1 MLIMGFCYSVSAGLC
16 NLQSINLSFTLVTD
30 ISMKKISMLNSLK
43 AVNLDNRQITDVG
56 LAALTSMYHTG
67 IVSSWFLFYSI
78 YLWYT
83 TISKLI
89 VRVKVYHILSFV
101 LHVLIIYQIL
111 WNLGVCSLLGSNLD
125 HWLLPQLWLVIGH
138 LFGCKLGALSCYKPT
153 FQTFSTTSY

>member
-1 MLIMGFCYSVSAGLC
+1 
-16 NLQSINLSFTLVTD
+16 
-30 ISMKKISMLNSLK
+30 
-43 AVNLDNRQITDVG
+43 

-138 LFGCKLGALSCYKPT
+138 CYVIWAIFCLINLFGCKLGAQSCYKPT

>member
-1 MLIMGFCYSVSAGLC
+1 
-16 NLQSINLSFTLVTD
+16 
-30 ISMKKISMLNSLK
+30 
-43 AVNLDNRQITDVG
+43 